1 MPHDIKHPHIRL
13 APRPHYFEL
22 AEEDDER
29 KNQGL
34 AVGAELGASGSYPG
48 RLPGRV
54 GPKTELL
61 FRRNPSF
68 SLTVIER

>member
-54 GPKTELL
+54 GPKTP
-61 FRRNPSF
+61 NSF
-68 SLTVIER
+68 LGEIRHSR